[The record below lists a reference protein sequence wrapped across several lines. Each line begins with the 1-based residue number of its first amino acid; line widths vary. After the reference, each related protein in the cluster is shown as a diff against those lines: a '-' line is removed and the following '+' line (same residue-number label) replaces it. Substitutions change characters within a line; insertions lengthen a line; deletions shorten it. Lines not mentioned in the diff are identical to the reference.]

1 MICLLFLHFSLFSF
15 LISGSGNQA
24 DEIQLSRIG
33 CHHATEVTIDQS
45 KVWFGIYKINESD
58 DYELKKVRPG
68 LRPCHD
74 PVFDN
79 EEDSLSGREVFIE
92 GNPETPL
99 LLLGGLAL
107 QEGKLETSFINNPR
121 CLYPGDFI
129 RFNMN
134 NKEYALMATGT
145 VAFDTSNNRMIPYIK
160 NYKVLLVE
168 SMYNQPVVQELI
180 YLDQLYTSDE
190 VQPAVFY
197 VGDIDRDGKPDLL
210 YDLSTHYN
218 VSNVTLFLSSKAAA
232 GKLVKQVA
240 SWNTTG
246 C

>member
-1 MICLLFLHFSLFSF
+1 MICLLSF
-15 LISGSGNQA
+15 QLVFFIFFNEEPGNPT
-24 DEIQLSRIG
+24 DEPEICRTG
-33 CHHATEVTIDQS
+33 CHHATEVNINLS
-45 KVWFGIYKINESD
+45 KAWFGIYQISGSGE
-58 DYELKKVRPG
+58 YELKKIHPRI
-68 LRPCHD
+68 RPCHD

-92 GNPETPL
+92 GNPETPV

-121 CLYPGDFI
+121 CLYPGDYV

-145 VAFDTSNNRMIPYIK
+145 VVFDTAKNRLVPYIK
-160 NYKVLLVE
+160 DYKVSLVE
-168 SMYNQPVVQELI
+168 SMYNQPVVQEI
-180 YLDQLYTSDE
+180 ISLDQLYASDE

-197 VGDIDRDGKPDLL
+197 AGDIDRDGKPDLL

-218 VSNVTLFLSSKAAA
+218 MSNITLFLSTKAET

-240 SWNTTG
+240 SWTTTG